1 VPKDFNF
8 RTVKV
13 DHTKEIESKI
23 REDEQAAPWLAA
35 ECTEPRTLAHTKP
48 LVTQCRLCCARY
60 ISFGSGAFAAAWLAR
75 TNARIFDA
83 LDRETLGG
91 DRATP
96 ATKPWERLM

>member
-1 VPKDFNF
+1 MACRRMH
-8 RTVKV
+8 RTTHACTHETPQWSRNV
-13 DHTKEIESKI
+13 D
-23 REDEQAAPWLAA
+23 
-35 ECTEPRTLAHTKP
+35 
-48 LVTQCRLCCARY
+48 RLCCARY

-96 ATKPWERLM
+96 VCHQPWERLM